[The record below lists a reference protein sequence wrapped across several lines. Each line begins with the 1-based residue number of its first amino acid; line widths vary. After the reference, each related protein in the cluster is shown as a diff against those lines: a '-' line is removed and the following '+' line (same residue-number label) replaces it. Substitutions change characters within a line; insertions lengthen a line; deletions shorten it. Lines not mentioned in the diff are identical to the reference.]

1 MAERQD
7 QSMRGLLWVLFPLAL
22 FLGVEVAT
30 FFWVAQ
36 VLGWWTVA
44 LMIGITLV
52 GCWLLQR
59 EGRRTWNAMLQ
70 SLGTGTLPPGQTA
83 DAVLVLAG
91 GVLLVSPGFVSD
103 VFGLLL
109 LIAPTRR
116 LIRSTIGRLVSRALS
131 KHAPGPTV
139 IEGEVVAKPPST
151 PDADPWE
158 ISPPTP

>member
-1 MAERQD
+1 MAEDRRNIQ
-7 QSMRGLLWVLFPLAL
+7 GLLWVLFPLAL
-22 FLGVEVAT
+22 FLGLEVAT

-44 LMIGITLV
+44 LMIGVTLG

-59 EGRRTWNAMLQ
+59 EGGRTWNTMLQ
-70 SLGTGTLPPGQTA
+70 SLSTGTLPPGQTA

-91 GVLLVSPGFVSD
+91 GVLLISPGFVSD

-116 LIRSTIGRLVSRALS
+116 LIRSTVGRLFGRALS
-131 KHAPGPTV
+131 KRASGPTI
-139 IEGEVVAKPPST
+139 IEGEVVAEPPTT
-151 PDADPWE
+151 PDSDPWE